1 MFTWR
6 KVMAAIDVNKRVIET
21 RAEGGTSA
29 LFTER
34 QAAQDTNNRHGQN
47 KK

>member
-6 KVMAAIDVNKRVIET
+6 KVMAAIDVNKRVIEI

-29 LFTER
+29 LFAER
-34 QAAQDTNNRHGQN
+34 KATQDTNNRHDQ